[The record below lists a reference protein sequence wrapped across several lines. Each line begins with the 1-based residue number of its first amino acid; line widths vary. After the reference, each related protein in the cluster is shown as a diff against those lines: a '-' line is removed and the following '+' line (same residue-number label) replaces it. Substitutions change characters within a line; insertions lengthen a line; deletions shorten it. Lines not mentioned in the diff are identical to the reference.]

1 MFFIERKYSLDL
13 IFCFMFLKISLILS
27 KKYGMREKRLIF
39 AFFIVLF
46 GGVNTVNLEAQE
58 NYTPIGSKEVITEDF
73 NKVTVEKYKDQIQKN
88 EKTKIKKSDSKYQ
101 KKLLFNL
108 LLNVINLNVGLKY
121 AHF

>member
-1 MFFIERKYSLDL
+1 
-13 IFCFMFLKISLILS
+13 
-27 KKYGMREKRLIF
+27 MREKRLIF

-58 NYTPIGSKEVITEDF
+58 NYTPIVSNGVITEDF
-73 NKVTVEKYKDQIQKN
+73 IKVTVEKYKDQIQKK